1 MFQTSCSSFHTEF
14 NLPNSIWRLLGSQ
27 LKSEIKFGEL
37 DRKSLAATHEFC
49 NDPTDRQ
56 LLLFIA
62 EVFSVELVVVV
73 RGSGG
78 AFSGL
83 IRLSFPRTIKHFCA
97 VNFAAPSRR
106 RRRLLLLG
114 FVFIIS
120 ADSISHCRRTD
131 GVALGVPVSLAML
144 AGL

>member
-62 EVFSVELVVVV
+62 EVFSVELVVIV

-106 RRRLLLLG
+106 CHLLLLG
-114 FVFIIS
+114 FLFIIS